1 MPPSSTCT
9 CTCTLVPP
17 GIGIFD
23 SGLGGLTVFHEIALN
38 LPGEALIYFGD
49 TARVPYGIKSEETVT
64 RYAFEIA
71 HFLMKKNIK
80 ALIVACN
87 TATAY
92 ALSAL
97 TDSFKIP
104 VIGVIEPGITRALE
118 VTKNQH
124 IGIIGTEGTIRSGAY
139 HRGLQQKN
147 PKVKVI
153 SQACPLL
160 VPLVE
165 EGWFEDLETEAIV
178 RRYLAPLVAAGVDTL
193 ILGCTHYPLLK
204 KVIQRVVG
212 SRVVLVDS
220 AQEVAR
226 TIQKT
231 LKNQM
236 CDPQALPLP
245 SHRFYVT
252 DAPERFQSVGRRF
265 LGGEALS
272 EVEKI
277 VL

>member
-236 CDPQALPLP
+236 CDPQTLPLP